1 MTLAYLPSP
10 IVRANSQ
17 HKGLFLSLPICVG
30 DLVKNVDSKVFI
42 EIHTTVWSTDNTNK
56 KHLALSAVTQF
67 IRKLLWNQQG
77 RLEQCRHF
85 SSVWDCLPGC
95 GFNMC
100 HGCGYNMCHGL
111 YLGVQVP
118 LLPWSMQ
125 FFSRHRKTAPLVSQC
140 TLTKESEGKVRI
152 HHSNYS
158 TVTAC
163 SRIDFSSVVTNTY
176 SAGWNF
182 QIGITNIV
190 TVSHLK
196 YCLYT

>member
-1 MTLAYLPSP
+1 MTLAYLSSP
-10 IVRANSQ
+10 VVRANSQ
-17 HKGLFLSLPICVG
+17 RKGLFLSLPICVG
-30 DLVKNVDSKVFI
+30 DLVKNVDFKVFI
-42 EIHTTVWSTDNTNK
+42 RSTPPCDLQTIPARNPW
-56 KHLALSAVTQF
+56 LCQQSLS
-67 IRKLLWNQQG
+67 LWNQQG

-85 SSVWDCLPGC
+85 SSVWGCLP
-95 GFNMC
+95 
-100 HGCGYNMCHGL
+100 GCGYNMCHGL
-111 YLGVQVP
+111 YPGIQVL